1 MDKLISLIALFGPKF
16 AQAWPLILQ
25 LIAIL
30 KSPSNLVTA
39 QNVMDSEQ
47 CQAEAVNAG
56 CTEAEAAQIADA
68 IDAAK

>member
-1 MDKLISLIALFGPKF
+1 MDKIIALIKLFGPKL

-30 KSPSNLVTA
+30 KAPANLVGA
-39 QNVMDSEQ
+39 SSDVDSEQ
-47 CQAEAVNAG
+47 AQAEAVNAG
-56 CTEAEAAQIADA
+56 CSEREAADLAEA